1 MKITSLN
8 GLFILKPYQQGQGI
22 RTEMRGGLALPGQ
35 KLNLVALPLLANVK
49 LDGKEIKQGSVAY
62 IPEDLLMTS
71 EWAKK
76 IRKADGIEGE
86 FIVVENRY
94 VYAIG
99 EESEE
104 LK

>member
-35 KLNLVALPLLANVK
+35 KLNLVALPILVNAK
-49 LDGKEIKQGSVAY
+49 LDSKEVKQGSLAY
-62 IPEDLLMTS
+62 IPEDILMTS

-76 IRKADGIEGE
+76 LRKAEGIEGE
-86 FIVVENRY
+86 FIVVESRY
-94 VYAIG
+94 IYAIG

-104 LK
+104 VK